1 MVWYFGNVLLYFSHN
16 HKVTTR
22 GDSASKKWQLSWID
36 HLSWIKFYWLLW
48 YLCWAEWKSQKL
60 MGSSAPYHDFM
71 LFYNQLCW
79 EHFPCKRPLQDIN
92 NEKSPDTPQCR
103 YHDAGNGGENYS
115 SNEYKPYMDGLM
127 DIERCGF
134 ESRMWEVLPC
144 EDYLQDYPPKPRSDH
159 DHFHH
164 NVVLFVSV
172 NIAAESSFYAN
183 DPCGLGVCLADGTS
197 NVFLNARYKF
207 GRHPSQYDSPKLSC
221 SCIMP
226 SMVDYH
232 Q

>member
-22 GDSASKKWQLSWID
+22 GASASKKWQLSWID

-115 SNEYKPYMDGLM
+115 SNEYKPYMDGWM
-127 DIERCGF
+127 DGYR
-134 ESRMWEVLPC
+134 EVWLWI
-144 EDYLQDYPPKPRSDH
+144 KNVRS
-159 DHFHH
+159 
-164 NVVLFVSV
+164 S
-172 NIAAESSFYAN
+172 
-183 DPCGLGVCLADGTS
+183 PMRGLS
-197 NVFLNARYKF
+197 AR
-207 GRHPSQYDSPKLSC
+207 LST
-221 SCIMP
+221 
-226 SMVDYH
+226 
-232 Q
+232 

>member
-22 GDSASKKWQLSWID
+22 GASASKKWQLSWID

-115 SNEYKPYMDGLM
+115 LNEYKPVESNHIWMDGY
-127 DIERCGF
+127 R
-134 ESRMWEVLPC
+134 EVALNQEC
-144 EDYLQDYPPKPRSDH
+144 EKFSHARIICKIIHLSQEVIMII
-159 DHFHH
+159 FITM
-164 NVVLFVSV
+164 L
-172 NIAAESSFYAN
+172 
-183 DPCGLGVCLADGTS
+183 CCLW
-197 NVFLNARYKF
+197 V
-207 GRHPSQYDSPKLSC
+207 
-221 SCIMP
+221 
-226 SMVDYH
+226 
-232 Q
+232 